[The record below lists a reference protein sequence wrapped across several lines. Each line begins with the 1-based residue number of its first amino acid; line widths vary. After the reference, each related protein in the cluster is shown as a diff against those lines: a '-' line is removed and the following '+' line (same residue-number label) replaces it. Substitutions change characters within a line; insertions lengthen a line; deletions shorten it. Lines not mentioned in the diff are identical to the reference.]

1 MAGTASLNQR
11 TWSNPSHALTAGTKC
26 TEETCRKEPSRV
38 DPETGLG
45 QVRGRQQD
53 FTPVFHHSRW
63 TTPDIELP
71 ANSPS
76 PSQFTLWTRDPPA
89 NLRFPI
95 RHVLA
100 SSLLYGEIGCCQHC
114 RSALPCYSNAG
125 WANTDTGLPAYYG
138 PSNPFGQTAMP
149 ACFGSLAVGPR
160 RPVSCRQETQD
171 RSTSLHDRTDQ
182 RPTPR
187 RNVRG
192 RRAKGWT
199 SYLITHRCS

>member
-1 MAGTASLNQR
+1 MLTSTPSSQQVTLRGIHKRYSPACPRTNFDSSPRLNRPPSICRSSSEVSASAPHKQNVAGTASLNQR
-11 TWSNPSHALTAGTKC
+11 TWLNPSHALTAGTTC

-100 SSLLYGEIGCCQHC
+100 SSLLYGEIG
-114 RSALPCYSNAG
+114 R
-125 WANTDTGLPAYYG
+125 
-138 PSNPFGQTAMP
+138 
-149 ACFGSLAVGPR
+149 
-160 RPVSCRQETQD
+160 
-171 RSTSLHDRTDQ
+171 
-182 RPTPR
+182 
-187 RNVRG
+187 
-192 RRAKGWT
+192 
-199 SYLITHRCS
+199 